1 MSRLFITPR
10 EQQFISDITK
20 EFIKDVVGQYIIY
33 YPVSTLK
40 TKIHPVYEEAIEK
53 IFDNPVKLDVLAGQ
67 PQRSTNW
74 NNFGSESESVLEILV
89 QAKDLIDKGFEPTA
103 GDFFVYG
110 NDVYEI
116 VNLTNTENIYGQAE
130 YDLAIKIGG
139 KLSRSGQFNIEDFKQ
154 MLDQTKN
161 FASGQVQ
168 KKFVQQRG
176 LTENEEGTT
185 NDKREIRE
193 RLGEDMADIALGEG
207 PRKVD
212 VEKNNEIGNPRSES
226 ESPKSST
233 FYDE

>member
-20 EFIKDVVGQYIIY
+20 EFVKDVVGQYVIY
-33 YPVSTLK
+33 YPISTLL
-40 TKIHPVYEEAIEK
+40 TKVHPVYEEAVEK
-53 IFDNPVKLDVLAGQ
+53 IYENPFKLDVLAGQ
-67 PQRSTNW
+67 PDRSTTW
-74 NNFGSESESVLEILV
+74 GQFGQDSHSSIEVLI
-89 QAKDLIDKGFEPTA
+89 QAKDLIDKGIEPSA

-116 VNLTNTENIYGQAE
+116 VNLTNTQNIYGQAE
-130 YDLAIKIGG
+130 YDLAIKLTGR
-139 KLSRSGQFNIEDFKQ
+139 LARAGQFNIDDFRQ
-154 MLDQTKN
+154 MLEQNKT
-161 FASGQVQ
+161 FAEGLTQ

-176 LTENEEGTT
+176 LSETEEGPT

-193 RLGEDMADIALGEG
+193 RLKEDMADIALGEG

-212 VEKNNEIGNPRSES
+212 LEKNNEIDQPRTIAEN
-226 ESPKSST
+226 PKSST